1 MIDKSSLL
9 KSQGSL
15 YLEFIPKDGLF
26 HKMLLLSLMGFLTG
40 WCNLNV
46 VLFRRKRQRLNL
58 QSFRPKIGQKAVTG
72 LTNTY
77 VHNIFQQHR
86 LSDM

>member
-9 KSQGSL
+9 KSQDSL

-40 WCNLNV
+40 WCNLNLTTDDV
-46 VLFRRKRQRLNL
+46 QTCRYWKCN
-58 QSFRPKIGQKAVTG
+58 KIFDAGVE
-72 LTNTY
+72 
-77 VHNIFQQHR
+77 
-86 LSDM
+86 SDAGTA